1 MPSDSPYVE
10 SRVDLFDK
18 LETAELAERL
28 GVSLVT
34 AVGHLHALWHY
45 VRKLGSLDGDISRL
59 GPDELARAARWDGDP
74 GQLQDALLEGEWL
87 DQNGTVHNWVLYY
100 GREGES
106 RAQATERQRR
116 YKERQRGF
124 TDRELWER
132 DSGCCRFCAGKVT
145 LRNMALSLI
154 LPLKAGG
161 QWTIDNTVTAC
172 LTCARRR
179 NGLLRLGQT
188 IPIMGL
194 LDDAGSKVTRHLAT
208 QDDPSSKMTRDL
220 AASKMTRDIAPVYGN
235 GAEPSESS
243 EMTRHLAG
251 SEVTRHFAGI
261 TPGLTGA
268 KVNAVMFSPEAEKVN
283 AVAFSKS
290 GDVNAVQFS
299 GSDQKHNSV
308 HFPPDAV
315 EPAQDGQG
323 SKMTRD
329 SAGAD
334 AKPPERVNTGTGVLT
349 GDLTGDASSLSPG
362 VQGVESPAAP
372 KKRGGKREPKP
383 ERVEAAERLY
393 GLFKTLVNP
402 GARSCPTDKILKR
415 LERFS
420 EDEVAL
426 AIRKFSA
433 DAWWSTHCDDKPAS
447 WFFRSDDQIEKF
459 LIMRVRPKAGA
470 EHAEQPSWLA
480 EIKSTNKSIGAS
492 TLTGDDDSHTP
503 PAPSDEPPMI
513 AANSAT
519 RDGSDVAF

>member
-220 AASKMTRDIAPVYGN
+220 AASKMTRD
-235 GAEPSESS
+235 
-243 EMTRHLAG
+243 
-251 SEVTRHFAGI
+251 FAGI